1 MKTVALFYTPP
12 IEIIDLY
19 TRIIIELIEQNLSL
33 NNNIKIIICKGK
45 IGLNKCVANYRGDR
59 SKCYICKKGLSFLKN
74 KYFNNKHIE
83 FLTYSKKPENKL
95 EFDLNSV
102 NDLKKINYRGINIGY
117 AVHSSTITT
126 FRDHIFKLN
135 ERKDFIISS
144 LISSIKTLDILFE
157 ISPDHVYTFNGRVSH
172 YNAIKNFAQHLNID
186 YSIFE
191 ISANKNKYLLLKNK
205 PLHSVDSYTNQIE
218 EIWRSSKLE
227 LNEKEK
233 QAKFFFDLN
242 SGRLKDTSFNINVF
256 SKDEVNKKIER
267 FRSTNKRV
275 ISIFNASRN
284 EFECVEEWNKEKFY
298 EDDEDLINEV
308 CEYFKKNKELL
319 FILRV
324 HPNLKFLKKTQ
335 SNNIKKLSKNKNL
348 IIIPPEEKLS
358 SYGLIRISDLII
370 TFGSTIGVESTYM
383 GKKTITIGD
392 SLYKNLDCTYT
403 PKSFNE
409 LIDLI
414 KDDKLIPKPLPST
427 YKYGFYILNNGNYFM
442 LKKPDDIYYSKLK
455 YWILKIV
462 NSYKYISKSNLNDTY
477 SILKRYI
484 N

>member
-1 MKTVALFYTPP
+1 MKTVAFFYTPP

-19 TRIIIELIEQNLSL
+19 IRIIIELIEQNLSL
-33 NNNIKIIICKGK
+33 NNNIKIIVCKGK

-59 SKCYICKKGLSFLKN
+59 SKCYICKNGLGFLKN

-95 EFDLNSV
+95 EFDLNSID
-102 NDLKKINYRGINIGY
+102 DLKKINYKGINIGY
-117 AVHSSTITT
+117 AVHSSVITT
-126 FRDHIFKLN
+126 FRDHIYKLN
-135 ERKDFIISS
+135 ERKNFVISS

-157 ISPDHVYTFNGRVSH
+157 ITPDHVYTFNGRVSH
-172 YNAIKNFAQHLNID
+172 YNAIKNFAQHFKID
-186 YSIFE
+186 FSIFE
-191 ISANKNKYLLLKNK
+191 ITANKNKYLILKNK

-233 QAKFFFDLN
+233 QAKSFFDLN
-242 SGRLKDTSFNINVF
+242 SGRFKDPRFNINVF
-256 SKDEVNKKIER
+256 SKDEVIENIER
-267 FRSTNKRV
+267 FKSTNKRV
-275 ISIFNASRN
+275 ISIFNSTRN

-298 EDDEDLINEV
+298 EDDEELINEI

-324 HPNLKFLKKTQ
+324 HPNLKFLKNTQ
-335 SNNIKKLSKNKNL
+335 SDNIKKLSKNNNL
-348 IIIPPEEKLS
+348 IIIPPQEKLS

-414 KDDKLIPKPLPST
+414 KDDKLTPKPLVST
-427 YKYGFYILNNGNYFM
+427 YKYGFYILNNGNYFT
-442 LKKPDDIYYSKLK
+442 LKKPDDIKYNKLK
-455 YWILKIV
+455 YWILKIF
-462 NSYKYISKSNLNDTY
+462 NSHKYISKSNLNNTY